1 MEDQSKNL
9 GYGNGGKTNCVFP
22 PFPQPL
28 LLLQINTKSSQ
39 TKNKLRSF
47 TQNI

>member
-1 MEDQSKNL
+1 MKQQSKNL

-28 LLLQINTKSSQ
+28 LLEIKIKSRQ
-39 TKNKLRSF
+39 TKNKTRSF